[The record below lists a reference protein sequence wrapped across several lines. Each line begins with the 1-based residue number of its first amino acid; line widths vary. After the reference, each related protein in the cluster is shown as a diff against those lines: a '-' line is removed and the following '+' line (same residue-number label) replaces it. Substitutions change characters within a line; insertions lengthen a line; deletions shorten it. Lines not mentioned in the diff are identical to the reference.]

1 MGGIGEWESGRVREA
16 AETKEKRTKNATRQC
31 LKNRQ
36 IVTVS
41 LTLCVVLIEFL
52 RNGRL
57 KMVLRA
63 SRFIFLDKILA

>member
-16 AETKEKRTKNATRQC
+16 VETKEKRTKNAIRQW

-41 LTLCVVLIEFL
+41 LTLRAELI
-52 RNGRL
+52 
-57 KMVLRA
+57 KC
-63 SRFIFLDKILA
+63 

>member
-16 AETKEKRTKNATRQC
+16 AETKEKRTKNAARQC

-41 LTLCVVLIEFL
+41 LTLRAVLI
-52 RNGRL
+52 
-57 KMVLRA
+57 KC
-63 SRFIFLDKILA
+63 